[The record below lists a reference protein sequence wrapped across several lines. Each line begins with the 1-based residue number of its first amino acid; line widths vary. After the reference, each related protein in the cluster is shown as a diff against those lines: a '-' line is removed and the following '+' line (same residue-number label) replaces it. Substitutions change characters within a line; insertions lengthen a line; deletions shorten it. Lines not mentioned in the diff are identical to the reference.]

1 MQFLGTCAADGMP
14 NPLCSCKICQD
25 ARKNPRHQRF
35 RSMFL
40 VDEKNLIDCGPD
52 FNASCMKFNLDL
64 STLENVFITHTHEDH
79 FCTSNSGLLHMS
91 ASRNTVPLDIY
102 LSEGGYKMTLELR
115 EAMGS
120 KFTYFD
126 AVGDFDK
133 GIVRLHPVKIGEY
146 FEKGGYRIMAVETT
160 HRVSQWE
167 RAINYLFE
175 KDGQKLLYACDTGYY
190 TPESIELL
198 RGKQVDTLV
207 MECTWG
213 NRTDRST
220 SSHLNCEA
228 FLDMLDIL
236 LDAQIIHS
244 DTKIFATHINHKH
257 DLNHT
262 ELQAWFD
269 QHSKLPVVVAYDG
282 LIVE

>member
-25 ARKNPRHQRF
+25 ARKNPLHQRF

-52 FNASCMKFNLDL
+52 FNASCMKFGLDL

-91 ASRNTVPLDIY
+91 VTRNTVPLDIY

-115 EAMGS
+115 EALGS

-133 GIVRLHPVKIGEY
+133 GLVRLHPVKVGEY

-167 RAINYLFE
+167 YAINYLFE
-175 KDGQKLLYACDTGYY
+175 KNGQKMLYACDTGYY

-198 RGKQVDTLV
+198 RGKKIDTLI

-213 NRTDRST
+213 NLTDKNAA
-220 SSHLNCEA
+220 SHLNCKA
-228 FLDMLDIL
+228 FLNMLDIL
-236 LDAQIIHS
+236 LEAEIIRP
-244 DTKIFATHINHKH
+244 DTRIYATHINHKH

-262 ELQAWFD
+262 EMQEWFD
-269 QHSKLPVVVAYDG
+269 QNSKLPVVVAHDG
-282 LIVE
+282 LTI